1 MIHSVHI
8 ATIDRDDHSISQSFI
23 FFFIEYTARFR
34 VRGLNTSTSWWLARL
49 DYADMDVTALR
60 RSSRNS

>member
-34 VRGLNTSTSWWLARL
+34 VRGLNTSASFSLTFAFVVVASETRRL
-49 DYADMDVTALR
+49 DYGTWM
-60 RSSRNS
+60 